1 MSRIAAGGTNGLLP
15 VWPRGYVS
23 GNAPNV
29 CHLLRRDLRRAR
41 VLHRHRAHAPLS
53 EDLAKALEKLDPG
66 DRALLELSLQRG
78 ISDDELARVLGTD
91 ADAIG
96 RRRRIALASVAHELD
111 ADEDEVATRIGDLP
125 AESIR
130 AADDEETKVEDAAA
144 TLHGGEAKTERKEEG
159 NVGFFRSNSLSI
171 FFLVIFLAA
180 LAGQSYAGYR
190 AYNADQHDHE
200 ESGISYG
207 RYVTSSSFG
216 QAVTENWQSEYLQ
229 FVLYIMATIWFVQ
242 RGSPESKRVRERGR
256 EGEQDQELGDSA
268 RPDSPALARSA
279 GGLGRLLYSNS
290 LLVWMGLIWLASWFG
305 QSVTGWSAYN
315 SEQLGHGENGTNW
328 IGYIGTSDF
337 WESTL
342 QNWQS
347 EFLAVGSMAIFA
359 VYLRQRGSPESKPVG
374 APHDETASSG

>member
-1 MSRIAAGGTNGLLP
+1 LT
-15 VWPRGYVS
+15 
-23 GNAPNV
+23 
-29 CHLLRRDLRRAR
+29 
-41 VLHRHRAHAPLS
+41 
-53 EDLAKALEKLDPG
+53 EDLTQALEKLDPG

-78 ISDDELARVLGTD
+78 ISDGDLARVLGTD
-91 ADAIG
+91 AADIDQ
-96 RRRRIALASVAHELD
+96 RRRQALAHVGHELD
-111 ADEDEVATRIGDLP
+111 IDADDAASRIADLP
-125 AESIR
+125 AKSIR
-130 AADDEETKVEDAAA
+130 ADDDEQTKVEDAAA
-144 TLHGGEAKTERKEEG
+144 AAHGGEAKSERKEEARA
-159 NVGFFRSNSLSI
+159 GFLRSNSLSI
-171 FFLVIFLAA
+171 FFLVIFLVA

-207 RYVTSSSFG
+207 RYLTSSSFG

-242 RGSPESKRVRERGR
+242 RGSPESKQVRDRGR
-256 EGEQDQELGDSA
+256 EGEEEQELGEGA

-290 LLVWMGLIWLASWFG
+290 LLVWMGVIWIASWFA

-315 SEQLGHGENGTNW
+315 SEQLGHGESGTNW

>member
-1 MSRIAAGGTNGLLP
+1 LTEG
-15 VWPRGYVS
+15 
-23 GNAPNV
+23 
-29 CHLLRRDLRRAR
+29 
-41 VLHRHRAHAPLS
+41 LS
-53 EDLAKALEKLDPG
+53 EALDRLDAG

-78 ISDDELARVLGTD
+78 IADEDLARVLGTD
-91 ADAIG
+91 ADGID
-96 RRRRIALASVAHELD
+96 RRRRQALADLAHELD
-111 ADEDEVATRIGDLP
+111 SDADDVEAQLRDLPTGAVTDHEDEATRI
-125 AESIR
+125 
-130 AADDEETKVEDAAA
+130 EDAAA
-144 TLHGGEAKTERKEEG
+144 AAHGGESKRERGEEAR
-159 NVGFFRSNSLSI
+159 VGFLRSNSLSI

-190 AYNADQHDHE
+190 AYNADAHDHE

-216 QAVTENWQSEYLQ
+216 QAVMENWQSEYLQ

-242 RGSPESKRVRERGR
+242 RGSPESKRWRDRGR
-256 EGEQDQELGDSA
+256 ESEEDQELGDSA
-268 RPDSPALARSA
+268 RPDSPDLAKHA

-290 LLVWMGLIWLASWFG
+290 LLVWMGVIWLASWFG

-359 VYLRQRGSPESKPVG
+359 VYLRQRGSPEAKPVG
-374 APHDETASSG
+374 APHDETAATG

>member
-1 MSRIAAGGTNGLLP
+1 
-15 VWPRGYVS
+15 
-23 GNAPNV
+23 
-29 CHLLRRDLRRAR
+29 
-41 VLHRHRAHAPLS
+41 LS
-53 EDLAKALEKLDPG
+53 TDLAAALEQLEPG

-78 ISDDELARVLGTD
+78 ISDGELARMLGTD
-91 ADAIG
+91 AGGIDE
-96 RRRRIALASVAHELD
+96 RRKNALRTLADELD
-111 ADEDEVATRIGDLP
+111 SDPGDVEARMRKLPPGAAAEHEDEQEKA
-125 AESIR
+125 
-130 AADDEETKVEDAAA
+130 EDASAA
-144 TLHGGEAKTERKEEG
+144 VHGGEPRSERHEESRA
-159 NVGFFRSNSLSI
+159 GFLRSNSLSI

-180 LAGQSYAGYR
+180 LAGQSYAGWR
-190 AYNADQHDHE
+190 EYNATEHDHE

-207 RYVTSSSFG
+207 RYITSSEFG

-242 RGSPESKRVRERGR
+242 RGSPESKRYRDRGR
-256 EGEQDQELGDSA
+256 ESEQDQELGPHA
-268 RPDSPALARSA
+268 RPDSPAWSKHES
-279 GGLGRLLYSNS
+279 GLIRLLYSNS
-290 LLVWMGLIWLASWFG
+290 LLAWMGVIWIASWFA

-337 WESTL
+337 WEATL

-374 APHDETASSG
+374 APHDETAATG

>member
-1 MSRIAAGGTNGLLP
+1 
-15 VWPRGYVS
+15 
-23 GNAPNV
+23 
-29 CHLLRRDLRRAR
+29 
-41 VLHRHRAHAPLS
+41 LS
-53 EDLAKALEKLDPG
+53 DDLAKALETLDPG

-78 ISDDELARVLGTD
+78 IPDDELARVLGTD
-91 ADAIG
+91 AGDIDQ
-96 RRRRIALASVAHELD
+96 RRRTALANVAHELD
-111 ADEDEVATRIGDLP
+111 AGDDDVAARIRDLP

-130 AADDEETKVEDAAA
+130 AADDEETKVQDASAA
-144 TLHGGEAKTERKEEG
+144 VHGGEAKGERKEEARA
-159 NVGFFRSNSLSI
+159 GFLRSNSLSI
-171 FFLVIFLAA
+171 FFMVIFLAA
-180 LAGQSYAGYR
+180 LAGQSYAGWN

-207 RYVTSSSFG
+207 RYLTSSSFG

-242 RGSPESKRVRERGR
+242 RGSPESKRVRDRGR
-256 EGEQDQELGDSA
+256 ESEEQQELGDSA
-268 RPDSPALARSA
+268 RPDSPALARHA

-290 LLVWMGLIWLASWFG
+290 LLAWMGVIWLLSWFG

-337 WESTL
+337 WEATL

>member
-1 MSRIAAGGTNGLLP
+1 MSDELTQ
-15 VWPRGYVS
+15 
-23 GNAPNV
+23 
-29 CHLLRRDLRRAR
+29 
-41 VLHRHRAHAPLS
+41 
-53 EDLAKALEKLDPG
+53 ALQKLDPG

-78 ISDDELARVLGTD
+78 IPDDDLARVLGTD
-91 ADAIG
+91 ATNIAE
-96 RRRRIALASVAHELD
+96 RRRTALAQVAGRLD
-111 ADEDEVATRIGDLP
+111 REVEEVEAEIRKLP
-125 AESIR
+125 AGSE
-130 AADDEETKVEDAAA
+130 DEETKVEDASAA
-144 TLHGGEAKTERKEEG
+144 AHGGEAKVERKEEARS
-159 NVGFFRSNSLSI
+159 GFLRSNSLSI

-180 LAGQSYAGYR
+180 LAGQSYAGWHG
-190 AYNADQHDHE
+190 YNADAHDHE
-200 ESGISYG
+200 ESGISYV
-207 RYVTSSSFG
+207 RYLTSSSFG

-242 RGSPESKRVRERGR
+242 RGSPESKRVRDRGR
-256 EGEQDQELGDSA
+256 ESEEDQELGDRA
-268 RPDSPALARSA
+268 RPDSPALARHA

-290 LLVWMGLIWLASWFG
+290 LLVWMGVIWLASWFG

-315 SEQLGHGENGTNW
+315 SDQLGHGENGTNW

>member
-1 MSRIAAGGTNGLLP
+1 LSD
-15 VWPRGYVS
+15 
-23 GNAPNV
+23 
-29 CHLLRRDLRRAR
+29 DLT
-41 VLHRHRAHAPLS
+41 
-53 EDLAKALEKLDPG
+53 KALEQLDPG

-78 ISDDELARVLGTD
+78 ISDGDLARVLGTD
-91 ADAIG
+91 PGDIDK
-96 RRRRIALASVAHELD
+96 RRRTALAQVAHELD
-111 ADEDEVATRIGDLP
+111 TDEDAAAERICDLP

-130 AADDEETKVEDAAA
+130 TADDEEDKVQDASAA
-144 TLHGGEAKTERKEEG
+144 VHGGEAKSERKEESR
-159 NVGFFRSNSLSI
+159 VGFLRSNGLSI

-190 AYNADQHDHE
+190 AYNADAHDHE
-200 ESGISYG
+200 ESGISYT
-207 RYVTSSSFG
+207 RYLTSSSFG

-242 RGSPESKRVRERGR
+242 RGSPESKRWRDRGR
-256 EGEQDQELGDSA
+256 ESEDDQELGDSA
-268 RPDSPALARSA
+268 RPDSPALARHA

-290 LLVWMGLIWLASWFG
+290 LLVWMGVIWLASWFG